1 MTSETILINPQIF
14 REYDIRGIVDR
25 DLSTD
30 FAYLLG
36 RAYAT
41 LAKEHGKDRIA
52 VGHDCRHSSEPYA
65 RALLSGLSDEGV
77 SGIYTGLGPTPQVYY
92 SLFNRDYG
100 GGIQVTGSHNPSNMN
115 GFKMCLGQSGL
126 AGDAIQDL
134 RARMSDLAG
143 TAPTAPAS
151 GEIHEQD
158 LHREYVDDLITRVKP
173 HMGSRKVKVVVDAG
187 NGMGGVTGPE
197 VLRGIGADVVEL
209 YGEPDGRFPNHHPDP
224 TVMEYLEDLITK
236 VRETGA
242 DIGIGWDGDADRIGA
257 VDEQGNVIFGDM
269 LLLLFARAILE
280 EVPKATIIGDVKCS
294 SVMFDDLRQRGANA
308 VMYKTG
314 HSLIKH
320 KLKELNGELGGEM
333 SGHIFFKHR
342 FYGFDD
348 AVYASARLIEI
359 LSKTDK
365 PASELLAD
373 LPPRVS
379 TPEIRVEC
387 PDEIKF
393 EIAARAQKAFPEFA
407 TETIDGVRIS
417 FAKGWGLIRA
427 SNTQPVLVMR
437 FEAETS
443 KDLEAYRSLTAER
456 VEQIKAALR

>member
-1 MTSETILINPQIF
+1 MYKRQ
-14 REYDIRGIVDR
+14 
-25 DLSTD
+25 
-30 FAYLLG
+30 
-36 RAYAT
+36 
-41 LAKEHGKDRIA
+41 
-52 VGHDCRHSSEPYA
+52 
-65 RALLSGLSDEGV
+65 
-77 SGIYTGLGPTPQVYY
+77 
-92 SLFNRDYG
+92 
-100 GGIQVTGSHNPSNMN
+100 
-115 GFKMCLGQSGL
+115 
-126 AGDAIQDL
+126 
-134 RARMSDLAG
+134 
-143 TAPTAPAS
+143 
-151 GEIHEQD
+151 
-158 LHREYVDDLITRVKP
+158 
-173 HMGSRKVKVVVDAG
+173 
-187 NGMGGVTGPE
+187 
-197 VLRGIGADVVEL
+197 
-209 YGEPDGRFPNHHPDP
+209 
-224 TVMEYLEDLITK
+224 
-236 VRETGA
+236 
-242 DIGIGWDGDADRIGA
+242 GWDGDADRIGA

-393 EIAARAQKAFPEFA
+393 EIAARAQKAFPELA